1 MLKVW
6 LNESNNKYKQQFKY
20 KQSLSKILSLNMTLG
35 ERAKIKLQHIG
46 NKQICVILVY
56 KMIHIDFQNE
66 IKS

>member
-1 MLKVW
+1 
-6 LNESNNKYKQQFKY
+6 
-20 KQSLSKILSLNMTLG
+20 MTLG

>member
-1 MLKVW
+1 M
-6 LNESNNKYKQQFKY
+6 
-20 KQSLSKILSLNMTLG
+20 G

-46 NKQICVILVY
+46 YKLIYVILVY